1 MAMTYSYRA
10 DVQEIAKRVVKYAI
24 EAVAVAW
31 FAFLLSPKLKNTDV
45 LVLALVAAATFSALD
60 LVSPSVSM
68 YVRQGAGFGMG
79 ANLVGFPAIR

>member
-1 MAMTYSYRA
+1 MNYKLN
-10 DVQEIAKRVVKYAI
+10 VQEIATRMVKYVI

-45 LVLALVAAATFSALD
+45 LMLALVAAATFSALD

-79 ANLVGFPAIR
+79 ANMVGFPAIR